1 MTVGIEPSIFEV
13 STSRSLLYY
22 LLFKHR
28 FNDSKIFKV
37 LDSNTDLD
45 SRSIIVGGITENLAL
60 EKLIKT
66 FQSTG
71 DVKIIENI
79 DVYDYDKIRLI
90 YINEDGKSI

>member
-1 MTVGIEPSIFEV
+1 M
-13 STSRSLLYY
+13 
-22 LLFKHR
+22 
-28 FNDSKIFKV
+28 DS
-37 LDSNTDLD
+37 DAELD

-71 DVKIIENI
+71 DIKIIENI

-90 YINEDGKSI
+90 YINEDGKFL